1 MNSFS
6 ELLSSLGTRNVAK
19 AVGVTDAAVSKWK
32 SQGRL
37 PVRAG
42 ALQMRTASY
51 EKKIAKLAG
60 ISVGDLRNRM
70 KTSGSV
76 SS

>member
-6 ELLSSLGTRNVAK
+6 ELLNRLGTRKVAQ

-37 PVRAG
+37 PVREG
-42 ALQMRTASY
+42 ALQMRTAGY

-60 ISVGDLRNRM
+60 ISVGELRKQM
-70 KTSGSV
+70 KSSNSTV
-76 SS
+76 S

>member
-6 ELLSSLGTRNVAK
+6 ELLNNLGTRNVAK

-42 ALQMRTASY
+42 ALQMRTAGY

-60 ISVGDLRNRM
+60 ISVGELRSRM
-70 KTSGSV
+70 KAGHSAI
-76 SS
+76 